1 MKERRHSVTIL
12 MADDDQ
18 DDCLLIRDAFAENRL
33 PDVLRFVENGE
44 ALMDYLYQR
53 GAFADPELSPRPELI
68 LLDLNMPRMDGR
80 EALRIIKSDPE
91 LRDIPV
97 VVLTTSR
104 YEVDVACSYSTGAN
118 SFITKPDT
126 FDGLLWLVRNLIE
139 YWFKAVK
146 LPAR

>member
-1 MKERRHSVTIL
+1 MKERRQSVTIL

-18 DDCLLIRDAFAENRL
+18 DDCLLIQDAFTENRL
-33 PDVLRFVENGE
+33 PDALRFVENGE
-44 ALMDYLYQR
+44 ALMDYLYRR
-53 GAFADPELSPRPELI
+53 GAFADPELSPRPRLI

-104 YEVDVACSYSTGAN
+104 YEVDVASSYSTGAN

-126 FDGLLWLVRNLIE
+126 FDGLLWLVSNLIE

>member
-1 MKERRHSVTIL
+1 MKERRQSVTIL

-18 DDCLLIRDAFAENRL
+18 DDCLLIQDAFAENRL
-33 PDVLRFVENGE
+33 SDVLRFVEDGE
-44 ALMDYLYQR
+44 ALMDYLYRR
-53 GAFADPELSPRPELI
+53 GAFADPELSPRPGLI
-68 LLDLNMPRMDGR
+68 LLDLNMPKMDGR
-80 EALRIIKSDPE
+80 EALKIIKSDPE
-91 LRDIPV
+91 LSDIPV

-126 FDGLLWLVRNLIE
+126 FDGLLWLVSNLIE

-146 LPAR
+146 LPAG